1 MRQTL
6 AIEKALPIHPSIR
19 SARGRILNGVAQTE
33 ISVHRGDSWASGVHL
48 SMSHGSLGG
57 LKNST
62 LKKGG
67 KMRITIEKNLV
78 EFEPE
83 TDSETAMIE
92 DLWKVMVDC
101 AKFNKKL
108 VPVGEYIPQK
118 RNIARFAIED

>member
-1 MRQTL
+1 MGRL
-6 AIEKALPIHPSIR
+6 KKPS
-19 SARGRILNGVAQTE
+19 
-33 ISVHRGDSWASGVHL
+33 
-48 SMSHGSLGG
+48 
-57 LKNST
+57 
-62 LKKGG
+62 LKKGE
-67 KMRITIEKNLV
+67 KMKISIEKSLV

-108 VPVGEYIPQK
+108 VPVGEYTPQK